1 MKIVK
6 ILLAV
11 LGALSAALL
20 ALILVCYFRPGT
32 SDAISDFLY
41 KRGNLGAAEADT
53 GEEAGTVPRTETGTE
68 AGAVPL
74 QTAEND
80 SEEGI
85 PAGLRPANTGT
96 GYEAPDEGSIAPPT
110 ELTERTGYEPIQDTG
125 EEIPE
130 SEAEQLKETLGYGNT
145 GEGLTFDET
154 MYPYY
159 HMLEDAPQSL
169 YRQIYANA
177 NDLTRAFV
185 PVELVSPA
193 QLKSTFAA
201 VVNDHPEL
209 FWVDTAYSYKYAGD
223 GTAEI
228 DLQFNRTADDMEA
241 AKELFNSNA
250 EEILSGARN
259 LSSAYDQEVFVHD
272 RLIEG
277 VSYQLGAPMNQSAY
291 SALVSKE
298 TVCAGYARAF
308 QYLMQ
313 QLSVP
318 CYYCTGYAG
327 QNHAWNIIQLDDG
340 FYNADA
346 TWDDTDPSTYDY
358 FNCSDADYAQN
369 HVRRE
374 LSVYLPAC
382 NGEKYRGLLSGSG
395 EAAAQAEVQKRT
407 LQDAG
412 FGEDQVVNDLKAYYD
427 DCYSQLN
434 SQQEGSFSFQNVVR
448 NNDLMQEIY
457 AAYKNEGYKAAFM
470 DRYMQEKGIAS
481 CSLNVSVEELA
492 DGYFLV
498 NHDLNIA
505 Q

>member
-6 ILLAV
+6 ILLAI
-11 LGALSAALL
+11 LGVLSAALL
-20 ALILVCYFRPGT
+20 ALILVCHFRPGT

-41 KRGNLGAAEADT
+41 RGGTSGTKEADIGEAAE
-53 GEEAGTVPRTETGTE
+53 TVPEAETGTE
-68 AGAVPL
+68 DGPIPL
-74 QTAEND
+74 QETGSGSIED
-80 SEEGI
+80 I

-96 GYEAPDEGSIAPPT
+96 GYETPDEGSIAPPA
-110 ELTERTGYEPIQDTG
+110 ELTEKTGYEPIQDTG
-125 EEIPE
+125 EEIPK
-130 SEAEQLKETLGYGNT
+130 SEAEQLKETLGYGNL

-159 HMLEDAPQSL
+159 HMLDDVPQSL

-209 FWVDTAYSYKYAGD
+209 FWMDTAYSYKYAGD

-228 DLQFNRTADDMEA
+228 DLQFNRTADDIDA
-241 AKELFNSNA
+241 SKELFNSNA
-250 EEILSGARN
+250 EEILSGARDIAN
-259 LSSAYDQEVFVHD
+259 AYDQEVYVHD
-272 RLIEG
+272 RLIDG

-291 SALVSKE
+291 SALVSRE

-340 FYNADA
+340 FYNVDA
-346 TWDDTDPSTYDY
+346 TWDDTDPNTYDY
-358 FNCSDADYAQN
+358 FNCSDADYAKD
-369 HVRRE
+369 HVRRD

-395 EAAAQAEVQKRT
+395 KAAQAEVQKRT

-412 FGEDQVVNDLKAYYD
+412 FNDDQVLGDLKAYYD
-427 DCYSQLN
+427 DCYNQLN
-434 SQQEGSFSFQNVVR
+434 SQKNGSFTFQNVVR
-448 NNDLMQEIY
+448 DNNLMQEIY

-492 DGYFLV
+492 DGYFLI